1 MIRFI
6 LNLYI
11 FVLIIDA
18 ILSFFPQ
25 MRNQQFVVYLRQA
38 ADVTCRPIRKL
49 LPPDLPFDFSP
60 IVVILAIQLIKALW

>member
-1 MIRFI
+1 MIRFF

-11 FVLIIDA
+11 IVLIVDA

-25 MRNQQFVVYLRQA
+25 LRHQQAVIYLRQA
-38 ADVTCRPIRKL
+38 ADFSCKPIRKL